1 MSSVPA
7 TPAAPPADG
16 VPAVP
21 PTVQIFGLSFT
32 GAMISEMFW
41 AVVEHD
47 LAGRVASGVTT
58 SAELAEATGLHEPS
72 LYRLMRAMTG
82 LGVFTLDDQGRFGL
96 GPLGEATRVYPP
108 FPWWRE
114 VQQQFRGTLATGRS
128 GMDLA
133 MGKELFDFLGEHPED
148 AARFDGL
155 MRLIHAGEPEA
166 VAGAYDFAGVRRL
179 VDVGGGNGVVL
190 STLLAAHPHM
200 QGTLFDL
207 PSVVGRAA
215 SDGSFEVVGGD
226 FFDGV
231 PAGAD
236 AYLLSHIIH
245 DWPRD
250 QALQI
255 LGNCREA
262 MGSDGRLLLME
273 MVVPDGDEPHPA
285 KVLDMFMLLVNG
297 AGQERTEAQYAD
309 LLDEA
314 GFRLERVVP
323 TASPVSIVEAVPQP
337 R

>member
-7 TPAAPPADG
+7 PPTAAPAGG

-21 PTVQIFGLSFT
+21 PTVQLFELSFT
-32 GAMISEMFW
+32 GSMVSEMLW
-41 AVVEHD
+41 AAIDHD

-58 SAELAEATGLHEPS
+58 SAGLAQATGLHEPS

-82 LGVFTLDDQGRFGL
+82 LGVFTLNEEGEFGL
-96 GPLGEATRVYPP
+96 GPLGDATRQYPP
-108 FPWWRE
+108 FPWWPD
-114 VQQQFRGTLATGRS
+114 VQRQFGGTLATGRS

-133 MGKELFDFLGEHPED
+133 LGQELFEFLAEHPQD
-148 AARFDGL
+148 GANFDGL

-166 VAGAYDFAGVRRL
+166 VAAAYDFAGVHRL

-190 STLLAAHPHM
+190 STLVAAHPHM
-200 QGTLFDL
+200 EGVLFDL
-207 PSVVGRAA
+207 PSVVGRVA
-215 SDGSFEVVGGD
+215 SDGPVEIIGGD

-231 PAGAD
+231 PAGGD

-250 QALQI
+250 QALRI
-255 LGNCREA
+255 LGNCRTA
-262 MGSDGRLLLME
+262 MGDGGRLLLVE

-285 KVLDMFMLLVNG
+285 KILDMFMLLVNG
-297 AGQERTEAQYAD
+297 AGQERTEAQYVE

-314 GFRLERVVP
+314 GFRLDRVLP
-323 TASPVSIVEAVPQP
+323 TASPVSVVEARPA
-337 R
+337 